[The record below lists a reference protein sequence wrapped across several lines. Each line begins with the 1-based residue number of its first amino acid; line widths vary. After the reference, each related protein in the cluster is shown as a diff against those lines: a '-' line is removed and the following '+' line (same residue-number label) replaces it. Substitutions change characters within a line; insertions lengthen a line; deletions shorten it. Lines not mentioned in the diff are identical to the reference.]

1 MQSLNAP
8 SLFLI
13 LYTCN
18 TLSISLKK
26 SNSGFIS
33 PNRGIPTT
41 DHRSC
46 LQDIKEKTAD
56 CKSRNLVKVPQDLNP
71 DIQKLF
77 LSGNKLQVLRNTS
90 FQEYTQLTE
99 LDLKEN
105 AIYYTERGAFYPLV
119 NVIRLDLSSNHK
131 IYLHDASFQRSLK
144 LQDLYLNDCGLS
156 TFAIPGFV
164 NRKTQL
170 GLKESEFS
178 QKCTSCGQHQANDID
193 IRNNN
198 FTSLTSETIAID
210 CHVFSRLLMDGNPLH
225 TVNPDTIASLQVK
238 SLFVGSL
245 PLSLEVIKNITLGV
259 SKSIVIERLHITFT
273 NITIIPPDLFEHLRN
288 KKLDLFSLRG
298 NYNILLYP
306 GVFKDLTHV
315 SSLVLDLCII
325 KIIDPQYF
333 EGMVELRWLQ
343 TAVTQRN
350 SINPS
355 NITWGVPLHGIELQ
369 YHACAE
375 IHLYTFRGLQNLTKL
390 SLTGDYHTCEVAPNI
405 LISQMNL
412 HEFFLTAFLGR
423 RPALVLD
430 TPHLKSFHYWSI
442 NSDYWIDYN
451 SWQLTSVRQSIERIH
466 INARLSI
473 YDIYELDKYYTVFCD
488 MPRLILLDLNTN
500 EFPYLPRATFKN
512 LSSLESLDISRN
524 EIRSISSDAF
534 IGLMS
539 LQSLYLHENEIL
551 FLPSKFLEMISTIT
565 HLSLDSNDLNY
576 LDGDLF
582 VSSKRLTNLTIS
594 KNRFVSFNRST
605 FDPLSTVVKSID
617 ISGNNIVCNCDIKWL
632 LEDFGGFLINEAETI
647 CAISLATL
655 EHLRG
660 KPITTFDVNRTCGL
674 NIHSYLRIIGAVL
687 GLFLISVTFIICYHY
702 RWSLRYKRFLLKLA
716 ILGYREIQDGR
727 NKEEFEYDINIM
739 FLEGDEEWAINIIR
753 PGLDRRLPNF
763 DRIAFGDDDLTLG
776 MRYFEAVDYNVEKSF
791 KTILLLTRAAV
802 QNHIFMTK
810 FRIAMNHVTDTETEN
825 LILVFLEDIPDEELP
840 YLVRLHL
847 SGQGAY
853 LSWEEDEE
861 GQEYFWNKL
870 TKHLN
875 VNLRVNHLIPT

>member
-1 MQSLNAP
+1 M
-8 SLFLI
+8 
-13 LYTCN
+13 
-18 TLSISLKK
+18 
-26 SNSGFIS
+26 
-33 PNRGIPTT
+33 
-41 DHRSC
+41 
-46 LQDIKEKTAD
+46 
-56 CKSRNLVKVPQDLNP
+56 KVPQDLNP
-71 DIQKLF
+71 DIQQLF
-77 LSGNKLQVLRNTS
+77 LSWNKLQVLRNTS
-90 FQEYTQLTE
+90 FQEYAQLTE

-105 AIYYTERGAFYPLV
+105 AIYYTEKGAFYPLV
-119 NVIRLDLSSNHK
+119 NLITLDLSHNNK

-144 LQDLYLNDCGLS
+144 LQDLNLNDCGLS

-178 QKCTSCGQHQANDID
+178 QKCPSCGQHQANDID
-193 IRNNN
+193 LRDNN

-210 CHVFSRLLMDGNPLH
+210 CHVFSRLVMNGNPLQK
-225 TVNPDTIASLQVK
+225 VDPDTITSLQVK
-238 SLFVGSL
+238 SLSVGSH

-259 SKSIVIERLHITFT
+259 SKSIVIERLDIIYT
-273 NITIIPPDLFEHLRN
+273 NITVIPPDLFEHLRN
-288 KKLDLFSLRG
+288 KTLDSFSLHG
-298 NYNILLYP
+298 NRNILLYP

-315 SSLVLDLCII
+315 SSLSLKVCNI

-333 EGMVELRWLQ
+333 EGMMELHWLE
-343 TAVTQRN
+343 ADVTQRN

-369 YHACAE
+369 YYACAE
-375 IHLYTFRGLQNLTKL
+375 IHMDTFRGLHNLTRL
-390 SLTGDYHTCEVAPNI
+390 YLTVNDQTCKVRPNI
-405 LISQMNL
+405 LISRMNL
-412 HEFFLTAFLGR
+412 HEFFLYAIIGI
-423 RPALVLD
+423 RPALVLK
-430 TPHLKSFHYWSI
+430 TPHLKIFTYKCIGDDFHL
-442 NSDYWIDYN
+442 DYN
-451 SWQLTSVRQSIERIH
+451 PWELASVRQSIEIIH
-466 INARLSI
+466 LHAHLYIH
-473 YDIYELDKYYTVFCD
+473 DIYLYFPYNQNDTVFRD
-488 MPRLILLDLNTN
+488 MPELRWLDLRSNA
-500 EFPYLPRATFKN
+500 FKDLPCALFKN
-512 LSSLESLDISRN
+512 LSSLESLDISDN
-524 EIRSISSDAF
+524 KIRSISSDAF

-539 LQSLYLHENEIL
+539 LKSLDLRRNKIL
-551 FLPSKFLEMISTIT
+551 YLPSKFQEIISSIT
-565 HLSLDSNDLNY
+565 HLSLDSNYLNY

-582 VSSKRLTNLTIS
+582 VSSKRLTTLTLS
-594 KNRFVSFNRST
+594 ENRFVGFNRST
-605 FDPLSTVVKSID
+605 FEPLSSVVKSID
-617 ISGNNIVCNCDIKWL
+617 ISGNNLMCNCDIKWL
-632 LEDFGGFLINEAETI
+632 VEDFGGFLINEAKTI
-647 CAISLATL
+647 CSPSPETL

-660 KPITTFDVNRTCGL
+660 KPITTFDVKRTCGL
-674 NIHSYLRIIGAVL
+674 NIHLYLRIIAAVL

-727 NKEEFEYDINIM
+727 NREEFEYDINIM
-739 FLEGDEEWAINIIR
+739 FLEGDEEWAINILR
-753 PGLDRRLPNF
+753 PGLNRSLPNF

-810 FRIAMNHVTDTETEN
+810 FRIAMNHVTDTETDN

-875 VNLRVNHLIPT
+875 VNLRVNHLIPPE